1 MKEKTVEELKEEYRL
16 LLMDLKNL
24 QIIERKIGKT
34 AHLEEML
41 NLYLDQLNEVK
52 KEIEKRK

>member
-1 MKEKTVEELKEEYRL
+1 MKEKTIEELKEEYQL
-16 LLMDLKNL
+16 LLMDLKSL

-34 AHLEEML
+34 DHLEEML
-41 NLYLDQLNEVK
+41 NLYLDQLSEVK